1 MKTKLEHFI
10 HSAGFTSCLASIAS
24 ILMGLLVGLVL
35 LYAFNAP
42 FALYGFKQILT
53 AGFSALDKLAKVLYQ
68 AAPLKPACST
78 SAPPDNTPLAP
89 FSPSP
94 RPSSSSSPGTSP
106 WWPV

>member
-68 AAPLKPACST
+68 AAPLIMTGLSVGFAFKT
-78 SAPPDNTPLAP
+78 
-89 FSPSP
+89 
-94 RPSSSSSPGTSP
+94 
-106 WWPV
+106 V

>member
-1 MKTKLEHFI
+1 
-10 HSAGFTSCLASIAS
+10 
-24 ILMGLLVGLVL
+24 MGLLVGLVL

-68 AAPLKPACST
+68 AAPLIMTGLSVGFAFKT
-78 SAPPDNTPLAP
+78 GLFNIGAPGQYTIAP

>member
-53 AGFSALDKLAKVLYQ
+53 AGS
-68 AAPLKPACST
+68 
-78 SAPPDNTPLAP
+78 PPWI
-89 FSPSP
+89 SWP
-94 RPSSSSSPGTSP
+94 RCFIRLRL
-106 WWPV
+106 